1 MKRKLLSV
9 AVAGV
14 FASPAIALA
23 QASTVQIYGTVV
35 VNYNVGYKQGA
46 NKPNIDMLNSHDAN
60 VGIRGEEKLG
70 GGLSAWFQCESTMDV
85 TGNEAF
91 EKGFC
96 ARNSGVGFKGA
107 FGNIFYGQWDT
118 PLKMVAA
125 PARIWSTSG
134 AFGSAELLWNGSA
147 SNVGNGNAAA
157 ETSPGA
163 GDGPIIGA
171 GGAGT
176 QRAGFSRRQANS
188 IFYHS
193 PSWSGFQVL
202 GGYSTL
208 TEGTAG
214 TLGTPVGGTGVDAS
228 RKPRLWSL
236 GAMYRNGPLYL
247 GAGYER
253 HTDYNPAAQ
262 ANGTG
267 VVGGYAGGSDTGYNL
282 AAAYTF
288 AKVFKL
294 SGIYTHIDYDLA
306 AGTSSSR
313 RGFGIYADWQVAGP
327 HRLRAGWTTA
337 GDTKGSAGAGSLATA
352 TTCAAATGN
361 VAINS
366 GWCANGG
373 KGDTGADLWAIQYAY
388 AFSKRTELNFG
399 YSSLKNDRLARYA
412 MQTLSRPD
420 TVGQRQHSF
429 VLGVRHSF

>member
-1 MKRKLLSV
+1 MQKKLMAV
-9 AVAGV
+9 AVAG
-14 FASPAIALA
+14 ALA
-23 QASTVQIYGTVV
+23 VPAVAFAQSSTVQIYGAVV
-35 VNYNVGYKQGA
+35 VNYNMAFKQGQ
-46 NKPNIDMLNSHDAN
+46 NKPSIDMLNSHDAN

-118 PLKMVAA
+118 PLKMIAA

-134 AFGSAELLWNGSA
+134 AFGNAEVLWNGSA
-147 SNVGNGNAAA
+147 SNVGNGQAAVD
-157 ETSPGA
+157 TGV
-163 GDGPIIGA
+163 GA
-171 GGAGT
+171 GGGGT
-176 QRAGFSRRQANS
+176 QRAGWSRRQANS

-193 PSWSGFQVL
+193 PTWNGFQAL

-208 TEGTAG
+208 NEATAG
-214 TLGTPVGGTGVDAS
+214 TVGAGGINAS

-253 HTDYNPAAQ
+253 HTDYNAANQ
-262 ANGTG
+262 ASVAVPVAGTLNY
-267 VVGGYAGGSDTGYNL
+267 GGGDDSGYNL

-294 SGIYTHIDYDLA
+294 SAIYTHIEYDVA
-306 AGTSSSR
+306 EVVAGVNSTLNTSR
-313 RGFGIYADWQVAGP
+313 RGFGIYADWQVQGP
-327 HRLRAGWTTA
+327 HRIRAGWTTA
-337 GDTKGSAGAGSLATA
+337 GDTKGSAGTAGAVAA
-352 TTCAAATGN
+352 TTCAGGN

-373 KGDTGADLWAIQYAY
+373 RGGTGADLWALQYAY

-399 YSSLKNDRLARYA
+399 YANLKNDRLARYA
-412 MQTLSRPD
+412 LQTLGRPD
-420 TVGQRQHSF
+420 TVGQSQHTF
-429 VLGVRHSF
+429 VLGVNHRF